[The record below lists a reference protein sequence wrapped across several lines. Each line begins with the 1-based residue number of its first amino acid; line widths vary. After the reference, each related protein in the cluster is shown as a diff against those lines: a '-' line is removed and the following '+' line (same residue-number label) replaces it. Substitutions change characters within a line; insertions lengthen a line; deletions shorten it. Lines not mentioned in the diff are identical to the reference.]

1 MQRLRRWFPV
11 CWQDG
16 VTLVV
21 LMVVALDISLLL
33 QPIGADANHAS
44 LIYVLAVF
52 LVSRFTNGYLYGT
65 LASILSVVIVNYVFF
80 YPYFSFGFQVVG
92 YPLTFF
98 TMFSVSIMTSILI
111 SHIRAQENIRI
122 EAERE
127 RLRANLLRAVGH
139 DLRTPLTS
147 IMGSAS
153 AMLEHD
159 SLSPPEKR
167 HLLENIYQESEWMVR
182 MVENLLS
189 ITKVGSDS
197 FQLQKQPEAVEE
209 IVGEGIAKFQARF
222 PQINVEAAVPEEW
235 LEVPMDGMLIEQV
248 LYNLMENAAIHGHA
262 NQICIKVSRHSH
274 FAQFSVGDNG
284 LGLPGGRELDSD
296 LASVSTGQ
304 NGQKHNM
311 GIGLLVCRDIVK
323 AHGGTFSARTQKRG
337 GAEFS
342 FTLPLEELNRT
353 HEHQRQDPGD
363 RRREKH

>member
-1 MQRLRRWFPV
+1 MQQLRRWFPI

-33 QPIGADANHAS
+33 QPIGADANHAA

-52 LVSRFTNGYLYGT
+52 LVSRYTNGYLYGT
-65 LASILSVVIVNYVFF
+65 LASILSVVIVNYVFS

-92 YPLTFF
+92 YPLSFF

-111 SHIRAQENIRI
+111 SHIREQEDIRI

-153 AMLEHD
+153 AILEHD
-159 SLSPPEKR
+159 SLTDREKR
-167 HLLENIYQESEWMVR
+167 QLLENIYHESEWMVR

-197 FQLQKQPEAVEE
+197 FHLQKTPESAEE
-209 IVGEGIAKFQARF
+209 IVGEGIAKFQKRF
-222 PQINVEAAVPEEW
+222 PQIHVEAAVPQEW
-235 LEVPMDGMLIEQV
+235 LEIPMDGLLIEQV
-248 LYNLMENAAIHGHA
+248 LYNLMENSAIHGHA
-262 NQICIKVSRHSH
+262 TQVSVQVTKHGH
-274 FAQFSVGDNG
+274 NAQFSVRDNG
-284 LGLPGGRELDSD
+284 HGLPESRELDGE
-296 LASVSTGQ
+296 LASVSIGQ
-304 NGQKHNM
+304 SGQKHNM

-323 AHGGTFSARTQKRG
+323 AHGGTFSARNLKWG

-353 HEHQRQDPGD
+353 NEHQG
-363 RRREKH
+363 